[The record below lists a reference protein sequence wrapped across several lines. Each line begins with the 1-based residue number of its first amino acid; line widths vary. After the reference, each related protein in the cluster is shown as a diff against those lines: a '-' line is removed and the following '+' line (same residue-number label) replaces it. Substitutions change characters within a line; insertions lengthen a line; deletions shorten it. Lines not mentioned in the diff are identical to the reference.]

1 MNVFLIIIF
10 VIIAGAII
18 LAIQQNL
25 WFHWPG
31 KIPNNS
37 DKSFTHTVL
46 DEIIKDMVTN
56 PGLYTFSGGT
66 SSQFLRKINDKDFL
80 MGPNWVLIKPFKC
93 VPTEAQKIKL
103 KKLLIKI
110 RSNDSFAVNQYR
122 HPHGRY

>member
-1 MNVFLIIIF
+1 MDVFLNSIGVLILAF
-10 VIIAGAII
+10 II
-18 LAIQQNL
+18 LVLIDKVH
-25 WFHWPG
+25 WHWPG
-31 KIPNNS
+31 KTPNNS
-37 DKSFTHTVL
+37 QGDFTKIVL
-46 DEIIKDMVTN
+46 DEIINDMVTN